1 MNSEL
6 LRKLRCDRGETRR
19 AVSLATGLTENT
31 ILNLESGTASNP
43 RLATLIALVDHYGVT
58 IDSLVTPDD
67 E

>member
-43 RLATLIALVDHYGVT
+43 RLTTLIVLADHYGVT

>member
-31 ILNLESGTASNP
+31 ILNLETGTASNP
-43 RLATLIALVDHYGVT
+43 RLATLMVLADHYGVT
-58 IDSLVTPDD
+58 IDTLVTPDD

>member
-31 ILNLESGTASNP
+31 ILNLESGIASNP
-43 RLATLIALVDHYGVT
+43 RLATLIVLADHYGVT

>member
-31 ILNLESGTASNP
+31 ILNLESDTASNP
-43 RLATLIALVDHYGVT
+43 QLATLIVLADHYGVT